1 MFKIGKGYLLVLKD
15 LFVGEEAVLTF
26 GFLDKLEPSKSWGK
40 IQFPGGYYIEP
51 LSSADLAAGW
61 LL

>member
-26 GFLDKLEPSKSWGK
+26 GFLDKLEPSKS
-40 IQFPGGYYIEP
+40 
-51 LSSADLAAGW
+51 
-61 LL
+61 